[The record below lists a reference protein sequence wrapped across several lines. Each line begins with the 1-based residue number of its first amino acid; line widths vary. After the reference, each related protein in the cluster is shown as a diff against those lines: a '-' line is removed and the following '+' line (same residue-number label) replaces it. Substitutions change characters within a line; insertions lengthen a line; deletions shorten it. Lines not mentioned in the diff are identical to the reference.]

1 MRRLVTGIVLI
12 LVFVYLV
19 LWAPPW
25 ALALAGAVFAQ
36 AALWEFF
43 RMAEAVSGVPMP
55 RLPAHIVSALLMA
68 VALSGRYAEG
78 ALALLLALLL
88 LVLAMAMSSRYDLHR
103 YFALTGG
110 TLLGVIYTAIPLSM
124 VVWVKAQPGGGPL
137 ALFAMAAVWASDST
151 AYFVGKAM
159 GRHLAF
165 PRISPKKTWEG
176 VAGSVAGALIVGV
189 GGCYLYFQDWTV
201 IVLAL
206 AVNVAAQFGDL
217 AESALKR
224 AAGVKDSSQLIPGHG
239 GVLDR
244 IDALLFAAPLLWYY
258 WLLTGR

>member
-12 LVFVYLV
+12 IAFVYLV
-19 LWAPPW
+19 LWAPAW
-25 ALALAGAVFAQ
+25 ALALAGTVFAQ

-43 RMAEAVSGVPMP
+43 RMAEQVSGARM
-55 RLPAHIVSALLMA
+55 LQMPAHAASLLLMA
-68 VALSGRYAEG
+68 VALSERFVEG
-78 ALALLLALLL
+78 TIAVVLLLTLI
-88 LVLAMAMSSRYDLHR
+88 VLTVAMSARYDLKQ
-103 YFALTGG
+103 YFPITAY
-110 TLLGVIYTAIPLSM
+110 TLLGVIYTTIPLSII
-124 VVWVKAQPGGGPL
+124 VWVKSQPGGGPL
-137 ALFAMAAVWASDST
+137 ALFTMAAVWASDST
-151 AYFVGKAM
+151 AYFVGKAV
-159 GRHLAF
+159 GKHLAF

-176 VAGSVAGALIVGV
+176 VAGSVAGALLVGM
-189 GGCYLYFQDWTV
+189 GGFYIFHDWTV
-201 IVLAL
+201 IPFAL

-224 AAGVKDSSQLIPGHG
+224 SAGVKDSSQLVPGHG

>member
-1 MRRLVTGIVLI
+1 ML
-12 LVFVYLV
+12 
-19 LWAPPW
+19 
-25 ALALAGAVFAQ
+25 
-36 AALWEFF
+36 F
-43 RMAEAVSGVPMP
+43 R
-55 RLPAHIVSALLMA
+55 SA
-68 VALSGRYAEG
+68 
-78 ALALLLALLL
+78 
-88 LVLAMAMSSRYDLHR
+88 RYDLKH
-103 YFALTGG
+103 YFHISGF
-110 TLLGVIYTAIPLSM
+110 TLLGVIYTTIPLSII
-124 VVWVKAQPGGGPL
+124 VWVKSQPGGGPL
-137 ALFAMAAVWASDST
+137 ALFTMAAVWASDST

-176 VAGSVAGALIVGV
+176 VAGSVAGALLVGV
-189 GGCYLYFQDWTV
+189 GSHILYFHDWTV

-206 AVNVAAQFGDL
+206 AVNVAAQLGDL

-224 AAGVKDSSQLIPGHG
+224 SAGVKDSSQLVPGHG